1 MWKPS
6 VNAIWLRA
14 ASRLEA
20 RGRASGSHMASPRAG
35 RAGRADDLRERRRGR
50 HPKRMI
56 ARPMSGGGP
65 RRVHPIRAM
74 RDARGSIR
82 LGPSL
87 VPGLVALVAVDD
99 SEALIDRDARA
110 RRAMREARTE
120 AVIVVGIDV
129 ALIVGLAVVDKAKGW
144 QIIDLPWWAW
154 LLLAA
159 PALLLMILLLVVPL
173 AELSPGRVRNVGV
186 ALLGLLAA
194 SDALGVA
201 VLLVALAGSSAGSL
215 SAGDLLAHGM
225 VVWLSNIITFGLL
238 FWQLDEGGPRLRAE
252 RGRGDPD
259 FEFPQDTVPRPG
271 WSPRL
276 SDYLYVSLTN
286 AIAVSPTDTMPLT
299 RRAKG
304 LMAVESLISYVVVIL
319 VVARAVNVLGA

>member
-1 MWKPS
+1 MSKP
-6 VNAIWLRA
+6 V
-14 ASRLEA
+14 
-20 RGRASGSHMASPRAG
+20 
-35 RAGRADDLRERRRGR
+35 ERRPAVTATPSAERS
-50 HPKRMI
+50 
-56 ARPMSGGGP
+56 AR
-65 RRVHPIRAM
+65 V
-74 RDARGSIR
+74 
-82 LGPSL
+82 
-87 VPGLVALVAVDD
+87 
-99 SEALIDRDARA
+99 

-120 AVIVVGIDV
+120 AVIVLAIEV
-129 ALIVGLAVVDKAKGW
+129 ALFAGLASVDKVRGW
-144 QIIDLPWWAW
+144 SIIDLTWWAW

-159 PALLLMILLLVVPL
+159 PALLLMILLLAVPR
-173 AELSPGRVRNVGV
+173 AELSPGRVRSVGV
-186 ALLGLLAA
+186 GLLGLLVA
-194 SDALGVA
+194 SDAVAVA
-201 VLLVALAGSSAGSL
+201 VLVGALTGSRAGSL
-215 SAGDLLAHGM
+215 SAGDLLAHGS

-252 RGRGDPD
+252 RGRPDPD
-259 FEFPQDTVPRPG
+259 FEFPQDARRRVS